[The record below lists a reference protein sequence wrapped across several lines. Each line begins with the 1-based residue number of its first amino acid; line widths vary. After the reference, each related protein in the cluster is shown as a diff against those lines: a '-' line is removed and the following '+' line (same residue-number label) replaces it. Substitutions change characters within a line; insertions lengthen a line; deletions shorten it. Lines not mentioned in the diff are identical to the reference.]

1 MHLSHPQEK
10 QVFITTP
17 SPSSSVSTQS
27 TASSSLSLF
36 HTADSDLSA
45 SEEDDFPYH
54 ATTHTNI
61 KPGVSFSATSGTMMS
76 ALSPVSV
83 QSPSTVFMM
92 KEPAQAQAQ
101 MSHDNNNNNNSSSHV
116 TTPKHNAA
124 PVTKSDDPFDVDN
137 YPTDF
142 DSAFLNLSPTMGM
155 GPGDGMDG
163 IPLFNAEEESA
174 FSSFLDNV
182 ALDPNFIFE
191 PNLSDALPKWPES
204 KPWGP
209 NDSHKPRTDKFTKFG
224 NSPGLDLLAA
234 NSPDAV
240 NIHERLLKHESKE
253 YLSPNHNDYAQ
264 SDSRAQ
270 ALAMA
275 ETQGY
280 GQLKHKESPLIVITA
295 LVATQQQLTTTRP
308 SPQTS
313 GPSPV
318 SSGTSAASSA
328 PMGLHFGS
336 DPAFGGSSFQ
346 PNSGTP
352 ALKKVRGFD
361 ELPPAVHEGH
371 GHMHMQPQRM
381 VTGLEGVVNPKLV
394 VAAAQMSQGVTDQNI
409 FMLKRRKSDNM
420 AASMNSNVP
429 HDIYAPVPHAEQMY
443 HMQQQQ
449 QQQHLHQQQ
458 QQQHHQQS
466 QNQHIQQQQQQQQ
479 HQMHHPHHTQQHFQ
493 ARMHFGDGMDGEV
506 SMSTVSQAG
515 LHMNSNPSMLFPDK
529 DALADSYQQQQQ
541 QMHSQHNPPSHHP
554 QHNQQQQQQPQVK
567 TEQNMSASPTPGSP
581 NLTEDQKR
589 MNHISS
595 EKRRRDLIKQEFEEM
610 CGLVPRLAANS
621 DEKGKRRHG
630 HRGRMPKDSD
640 KDKDTGTKSKSI
652 LLSIVYEY
660 MCELVERNKAM
671 RGMITEKGGYHSDI
685 ANALHPPKIDE

>member
-10 QVFITTP
+10 EAFITTP
-17 SPSSSVSTQS
+17 SPSAS
-27 TASSSLSLF
+27 TASTTSSSLSLF
-36 HTADSDLSA
+36 YTADSDLSA
-45 SEEDDFPYH
+45 EEDDYPL
-54 ATTHTNI
+54 
-61 KPGVSFSATSGTMMS
+61 KPGVSSATFGTMMS

-83 QSPSTVFMM
+83 QSPSSVFMM
-92 KEPAQAQAQ
+92 KEAVSGQTNTLAP
-101 MSHDNNNNNNSSSHV
+101 D
-116 TTPKHNAA
+116 TTPHNPSHATSAA
-124 PVTKSDDPFDVDN
+124 QHKSDDPFDADN

-155 GPGDGMDG
+155 GPDDGLDG

-191 PNLSDALPKWPES
+191 PNLSDTLPKWPETQ
-204 KPWGP
+204 
-209 NDSHKPRTDKFTKFG
+209 KPRSDSKFTKFG

-234 NSPDAV
+234 NSPDAA
-240 NIHERLLKHESKE
+240 NIHERLLKHESKD
-253 YLSPNHNDYAQ
+253 YRSPGQDYPQ

-275 ETQGY
+275 ETQGFS
-280 GQLKHKESPLIVITA
+280 LKHKESRSSLSQPAHISHSVTGSS
-295 LVATQQQLTTTRP
+295 VTTTRP

-318 SSGTSAASSA
+318 SSGTSASSA

-336 DPAFGGSSFQ
+336 DPAFGGSGFQ
-346 PNSGTP
+346 PSNGTP
-352 ALKKVRGFD
+352 ALKKVRGF
-361 ELPPAVHEGH
+361 EEIPAAIHEGH
-371 GHMHMQPQRM
+371 GHVHMQPQRM

-394 VAAAQMSQGVTDQNI
+394 VAAAQMSQGVTDQDI
-409 FMLKRRKSDNM
+409 FLLKRRKSDNM
-420 AASMNSNVP
+420 AASQDVP
-429 HDIYAPVPHAEQMY
+429 HDIYAPMPHLDQIYSA
-443 HMQQQQ
+443 
-449 QQQHLHQQQ
+449 QQHSQSTHHMHQPP
-458 QQQHHQQS
+458 QQHHMHHVQLQP
-466 QNQHIQQQQQQQQ
+466 QQQQQ
-479 HQMHHPHHTQQHFQ
+479 HQQQPQHQHQQHQ
-493 ARMHFGDGMDGEV
+493 HQSHSQHQQHLHPQQHQQMQQPQQVRFGDGDGDIPMG
-506 SMSTVSQAG
+506 SMSATGIQ
-515 LHMNSNPSMLFPDK
+515 MNPSPSMLFPDK
-529 DALADSYQQQQQ
+529 DALADSYHQQHMMQHGRQHSQSAHNPPPHHPQHQGQQTPQQQQQ
-541 QMHSQHNPPSHHP
+541 QN
-554 QHNQQQQQQPQVK
+554 
-567 TEQNMSASPTPGSP
+567 EQSMSASPTPGSP

-652 LLSIVYEY
+652 LLSIVYDY
-660 MCELVERNKAM
+660 MVELVERNKTM
-671 RGMITEKGGYHSDI
+671 RSLITEKGGYHADI
-685 ANALHPPKIDE
+685 ANALHPPKTDD

>member
-10 QVFITTP
+10 EKEAFITTP
-17 SPSSSVSTQS
+17 SPSSSTS
-27 TASSSLSLF
+27 TATSSLSLF
-36 HTADSDLSA
+36 HTADS
-45 SEEDDFPYH
+45 EPEDDFPSPY
-54 ATTHTNI
+54 A
-61 KPGVSFSATSGTMMS
+61 KPGASFSATSGTMMS

-83 QSPSTVFMM
+83 QSPSSVFMM
-92 KEPAQAQAQ
+92 KEAGNQP
-101 MSHDNNNNNNSSSHV
+101 MPSHDSAKHTPNN
-116 TTPKHNAA
+116 TTSVA
-124 PVTKSDDPFDVDN
+124 PKSDDPFDVAN

-155 GPGDGMDG
+155 DQGDGMDG

-204 KPWGP
+204 KPWAS
-209 NDSHKPRTDKFTKFG
+209 DTHKPRSDKFTKFG

-253 YLSPNHNDYAQ
+253 YLSPNHSDYAQ

-280 GQLKHKESPLIVITA
+280 GLKHKESRSSLSQPSLHANSVTGSS
-295 LVATQQQLTTTRP
+295 VTTTRP

-336 DPAFGGSSFQ
+336 DPAFGGSGFQ
-346 PNSGTP
+346 PSNGTP

-361 ELPPAVHEGH
+361 DVPPAVHEGH

-394 VAAAQMSQGVTDQNI
+394 VAAAQMSHGVTDQNI

-420 AASMNSNVP
+420 AAGMSSNAP

-443 HMQQQQ
+443 HMQQQNSQ
-449 QQQHLHQQQ
+449 QQSSQQHLQGHHP
-458 QQQHHQQS
+458 QHH
-466 QNQHIQQQQQQQQ
+466 HPQ
-479 HQMHHPHHTQQHFQ
+479 HQMHQLHHQPHNAPHAQHFQ

-506 SMSTVSQAG
+506 SMSTVSEG
-515 LHMNSNPSMLFPDK
+515 GMHMNPNPSMLFPDK
-529 DALADSYQQQQQ
+529 EALADSYSAQQQQQ
-541 QMHSQHNPPSHHP
+541 QQHMHHSQHNPPPHHP
-554 QHNQQQQQQPQVK
+554 QHNQPQPQVK
-567 TEQNMSASPTPGSP
+567 TEQNLSASPTPGSP

-652 LLSIVYEY
+652 LLSIVYDY
-660 MCELVERNKAM
+660 MCELVERNKTM
-671 RGMITEKGGYHSDI
+671 RGMISEKGGYHSDI